1 MRNYAIAAIICA
13 VCLSALPMQA
23 ESILRYNYKSN
34 GYIHTSAE
42 YELVKVSDQDQHPFW
57 TRLERV
63 EFPNGSTVYLLYM
76 NFEEMTSHTIP
87 KGVKLAVNLPS
98 GKFIRTDQIGNDL
111 SSKRSFTNSKGRFW
125 WNRAKYAFEESDIKR
140 MTGGIK
146 SIDVVTGWEPDDYI
160 QVVYNNDELG
170 KVIASQYKVITA
182 APKPTSELPSGAIS
196 RYADNNNSITI
207 IAKPRVARGSSY
219 KYNVGMTYL
228 YYKTS
233 NREDFDVNFQIGTD
247 KKYSIPLGS
256 KVEFTLSDGSILSL
270 SQTSDETNQVRCY
283 PTVAEVR
290 KMMNGIKAVRIET
303 ASGTISDTILDDS
316 FAEALRTDYQVLMS
330 ASTH

>member
-1 MRNYAIAAIICA
+1 MGKHTISAIIFA
-13 VCLSALPMQA
+13 VCMSVLPTHA

-57 TRLERV
+57 TRLEKV
-63 EFPNGSTVYLLYM
+63 EFPNGSSVYLLYM
-76 NFEEMTSHTIP
+76 NFEEKSSRTIP

-98 GKFIRTDQIGNDL
+98 GKFIRSDQIGNDL
-111 SSKRSFTNSKGRFW
+111 SSKRSFNTSKGRFW

-146 SIDVVTGWEPDDYI
+146 SIDIVTGWEPDDYI
-160 QVVYNNDELG
+160 QVNYNNDEFA
-170 KVIASQYKVITA
+170 KVIASQYKVIA
-182 APKPTSELPSGAIS
+182 AAAKPSAEIPSGAIS

-207 IAKPRVARGSSY
+207 IAKPKVARGSSF

-233 NREDFDVNFQIGTD
+233 NREDFDVNFQLGTD

-270 SQTSDETNQVRCY
+270 AQTSDETNHIRCY
-283 PTVAEVR
+283 PTVPELR
-290 KMMNGIKAVRIET
+290 KMMAGIKSVRIET

-316 FAEALRTDYQVLMS
+316 FSDALRTDYQVLMS